1 LQPTE
6 EVELGDKVRR
16 GSRSFLALGFL
27 AIAVA
32 GGAVQPAQALVINP
46 TFDSSINSRS
56 DAQQIKSAFN
66 TAAAA
71 YTSNL
76 TDQVV
81 INIQVSWG
89 SVGGYAMPYGALGAS
104 LDPLY
109 GYYSYSQIK
118 SWLKADASGSSDAT
132 AIANLPVASIAGN
145 RFVVPKAEAKAL
157 GLIPG
162 SGTSIDGYIGFGNG
176 VSYDY
181 TPGNGVSASA
191 YDFTAVAAHEIDEV
205 LGRISGLNS
214 PTPSWATPFDLF
226 RCSGGGRSFSYS
238 AAAYFSIDGCK
249 TNLGNFNNVG
259 GGDRSDW
266 ASGPDGVDAQNAYLY
281 PGHANGLSA
290 ADLIALD
297 VIGWGG
303 ANTNLGSLAPSS
315 LVVIGLSDG
324 VPVPEPR
331 SLLLLLSGLTG
342 LAGITWR
349 RCRRSPDR

>member
-1 LQPTE
+1 M
-6 EVELGDKVRR
+6 
-16 GSRSFLALGFL
+16 
-27 AIAVA
+27 
-32 GGAVQPAQALVINP
+32 INA

-76 TDQVV
+76 TDQVI

-109 GYYSYSQIK
+109 GYYTYAQIK
-118 SWLKADASGSSDAT
+118 SWLKADASTSTDAT
-132 AIANLPVASIAGN
+132 AVANLPAASVAGN
-145 RFVVPKAEAKAL
+145 RFVVPKGEAKAL

-162 SGTSIDGYIGFGNG
+162 SGISIDGYIGFGNG

-181 TPGNGVSASA
+181 TPGNGVDAGS

-205 LGRISGLNS
+205 LGRISGLSS
-214 PTPSWATPFDLF
+214 PYPSWATPFDLF
-226 RCSGGGRSFSYS
+226 RCSGGSRSFSYN

-266 ASGPDGVDAQNAYLY
+266 ASSPSGLDIQNAYLY

-290 ADLIALD
+290 ADLIGLD

-303 ANTNLGSLAPSS
+303 ANSNLGSLAPSS
-315 LVVIGLSDG
+315 LVVIGLDG
-324 VPVPEPR
+324 VPVPEAG
-331 SLLLLLSGLTG
+331 SLLLLVSGLSG
-342 LAGITWR
+342 LAGIALRQR
-349 RCRRSPDR
+349 RHPSLDR

>member
-1 LQPTE
+1 M
-6 EVELGDKVRR
+6 GNKVWR
-16 GSRSFLALGFL
+16 GSRSFLAVGLL
-27 AIAVA
+27 AIAVSGA
-32 GGAVQPAQALVINP
+32 GAVRSAQALVINP
-46 TFDSSINSRS
+46 IFDSSINSRA
-56 DAQQIKSAFN
+56 DALQLKSAFN

-76 TDQVV
+76 TDQVI

-109 GYYSYSQIK
+109 GYYSYAQIK
-118 SWLKADASGSSDAT
+118 SWLKADASSSSDAT
-132 AIANLPVASIAGN
+132 AIANLPAASIAGN
-145 RFVVPKAEAKAL
+145 RFVVPKGEAKAL

-162 SGTSIDGYIGFGNG
+162 SSTSIDGYIGFGNG

-181 TPGNGVSASA
+181 TPGNGVTSGA

-214 PTPSWATPFDLF
+214 SNPSWATPFDLF
-226 RCSGGGRSFSYS
+226 RCSGGSRSFSYS

-266 ASGPDGVDAQNAYLY
+266 ASGPDGVDIQNAYLY

-303 ANTNLGSLAPSS
+303 NNSNLGSLAPSS
-315 LVVIGLSDG
+315 LVVIGLNG
-324 VPVPEPR
+324 VPVPEPG
-331 SLLLLLSGLTG
+331 SLLLLVSGLTG

-349 RCRRSPDR
+349 RRRRSRDR